1 MKENVIIRK
10 MSMLSCEQRRVAVVG
25 VNAMEIYLHLERSN
39 CRECGEKTCLA
50 FAGAVFRGTR
60 RIGECPRLDN
70 AALEKFAAG
79 KENRQ
84 DPATE
89 LAEYI
94 AEMKEKVVRLDFAT
108 TAGLIGAKMSGEILQ
123 VPVLGKLFGIRGDG
137 TFVTDLHLIPWVVVP
152 LLEYVVNCPGASV
165 AGEWISFREL
175 PGGREKYALFKKRG
189 EDVLRELADRYTD
202 FFDDIIHMFDGR
214 AVEQQFEADVS
225 VVLFP
230 LPRVPMMICYWKP
243 DEGMNSSLN
252 IFFDKS
258 VGATIGVDSAF
269 SLGTGIA
276 QMLSKLATHHAF

>member
-1 MKENVIIRK
+1 M
-10 MSMLSCEQRRVAVVG
+10 VG
-25 VNAMEIYLHLERSN
+25 ANAMEIFLHLEKSN

-60 RIGECPRLDN
+60 RIGECPRLN
-70 AALEKFAAG
+70 GAALAKFAAD
-79 KENRQ
+79 EESLQ
-84 DPATE
+84 DRTVE

-94 AEMKEKVVRLDFAT
+94 AEMKGKLTRLDFAA
-108 TAGLIGAKMSGEILQ
+108 TAGLIGAKMSGETLQ
-123 VPVLGKLFGIRGDG
+123 VPVLGKLFGVRGDG

-152 LLEYVVNCPGASV
+152 LLEYIVNCPGTPV
-165 AGEWISFREL
+165 TGEWISFREI

-214 AVEQQFEADVS
+214 AVDKQFEADVS
-225 VVLFP
+225 VVLLP
-230 LPRVPMMICYWKP
+230 LPLVPMMICYWKP
-243 DEGMNSSLN
+243 DEGMASSLN

-258 VGATIGVDSAF
+258 AGANIGVDSAF

-276 QMLSKLATHHAF
+276 QMLGKLATHHGF